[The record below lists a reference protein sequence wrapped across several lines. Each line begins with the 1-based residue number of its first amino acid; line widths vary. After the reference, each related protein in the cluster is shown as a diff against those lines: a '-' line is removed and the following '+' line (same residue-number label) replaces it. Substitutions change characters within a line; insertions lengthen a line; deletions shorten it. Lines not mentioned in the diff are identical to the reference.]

1 MISQFQDDAWGER
14 QRLIGTAQ
22 VHWQSAAQSLAD
34 RCMKLEKAISRALYW
49 LDEGAPGRARQELQE
64 AK

>member
-1 MISQFQDDAWGER
+1 MISQFDDYAGPER
-14 QRLIGTAQ
+14 QQVIAS
-22 VHWQSAAQSLAD
+22 VHWQSAAKTLAD
-34 RCMKLEKAISRALYW
+34 RCMALEKAIARALYW